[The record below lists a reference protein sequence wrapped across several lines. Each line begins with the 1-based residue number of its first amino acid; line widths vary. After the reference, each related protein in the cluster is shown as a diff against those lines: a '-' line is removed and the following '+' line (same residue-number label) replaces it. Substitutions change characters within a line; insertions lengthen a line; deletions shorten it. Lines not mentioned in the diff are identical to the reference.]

1 MQELLNRAELLQ
13 AQLIQE
19 AKRMREYVSKEK
31 QEAYKNLKQEQIDTI
46 NDLMVIVSQDP
57 QEVKMFGKPMPQ
69 VQDLEMIVLGAIL
82 CDSAALSQ
90 VSEFLKPEHFYNKK
104 HVELYALLIEMQAQ
118 RIPIDL
124 VTVATEQKKKGIED
138 AYYLCFLTERVA
150 SSANISYHSKIIVQ
164 KFLQREIIQRCTE
177 TIKAAYDDTVDCF
190 ELMEQ
195 IQGIEPVNLA
205 RHKTAQQ

>member
-13 AQLIQE
+13 SQLIQE
-19 AKRMREYVSKEK
+19 AKRMVVYVSEEK
-31 QEAYKNLKQEQIDTI
+31 QDSYKSLKEQQVVTIMDLIAVASQE
-46 NDLMVIVSQDP
+46 P
-57 QEVKMFGKPMPQ
+57 QETNLFGKPMPQ
-69 VQDLEMIVLGAIL
+69 VQDLEIIVLGAIL

-90 VSEFLKPEHFYNKK
+90 VSAFLKPEHFYNKK
-104 HVELYALLIEMQAQ
+104 HSELYALLIQMQAQ

-124 VTVATEQKKKGIED
+124 VTVATEQKKNGIED

-150 SSANISYHSKIIVQ
+150 SSANISYHAKIIVQ